1 VITIKSQS
9 SPRNA
14 TRYFSEHLSHD
25 DYYSEK
31 EQTAGRWYGKTCDA
45 FGIQPESTVEKDQFT
60 ALCKGLR
67 PDDLTKLTQ
76 RQKENRRCLY
86 DLTASAP
93 KSVSIM
99 ALVGG
104 DARLIAAHEKAVTA
118 ALEAAEDLARVRVRK
133 GAAAATN
140 QRRATG
146 NLIAARF
153 QHKET
158 NGEKRLITRNIAAE
172 IRRYSST
179 RAGQQTNPAHKRRAA
194 KHAMPFLMP
203 SCFARRF
210 ADKTKPFCRRPP
222 DTINACPRNAG
233 DKISSHD
240 AKKLSASTWR
250 MRGGKFTA
258 KPPSRKFA
266 FATDCRSFPRK
277 TKFRR
282 PRGTSN
288 EPTNPAANRPRSP
301 RVPPPK
307 PSRNRRT
314 HDGQSRGKSRRHQR
328 ATKPAPQ

>member
-118 ALEAAEDLARVRVRK
+118 ALEAAEAGEPGV
-133 GAAAATN
+133 A
-140 QRRATG
+140 
-146 NLIAARF
+146 IAAS
-153 QHKET
+153 
-158 NGEKRLITRNIAAE
+158 IAVVTLDFSPQTIAE
-172 IRRYSST
+172 APAE
-179 RAGQQTNPAHKRRAA
+179 AGKAGKTGAVLLLAGGGQTA
-194 KHAMPFLMP
+194 
-203 SCFARRF
+203 
-210 ADKTKPFCRRPP
+210 
-222 DTINACPRNAG
+222 
-233 DKISSHD
+233 
-240 AKKLSASTWR
+240 
-250 MRGGKFTA
+250 
-258 KPPSRKFA
+258 
-266 FATDCRSFPRK
+266 
-277 TKFRR
+277 
-282 PRGTSN
+282 
-288 EPTNPAANRPRSP
+288 
-301 RVPPPK
+301 
-307 PSRNRRT
+307 
-314 HDGQSRGKSRRHQR
+314 
-328 ATKPAPQ
+328 